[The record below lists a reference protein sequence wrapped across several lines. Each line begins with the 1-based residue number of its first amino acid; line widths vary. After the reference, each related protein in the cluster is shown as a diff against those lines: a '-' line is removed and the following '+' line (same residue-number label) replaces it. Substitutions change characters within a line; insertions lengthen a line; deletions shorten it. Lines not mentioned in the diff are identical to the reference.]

1 MRRDNFRKE
10 LQPGTSWGTRWQT
23 RHIISVTKSPRG
35 LPQMITYYVVME
47 RSGNGYVNH
56 CLHSTFQDWAWVNGM
71 QNKDI
76 EFAEPSAMEALYGDM
91 AKMFKT

>member
-10 LQPGTSWGTRWQT
+10 LQPNTSWGDRWCT
-23 RHIISVTKSPRG
+23 RHIISVTKSPTG
-35 LPQMITYYVVME
+35 LPQMITYYAKME
-47 RSGNGYVNH
+47 RSGNGYVCH

-76 EFAEPSAMEALYGDM
+76 EFAEPSPMESMMGDM

>member
-23 RHIISVTKSPRG
+23 RHIISVTESPTG
-35 LPQMITYYVVME
+35 LPQMITYYVVMKS
-47 RSGNGYVNH
+47 SGNGYVCH
-56 CLHSTFQDWAWVNGM
+56 CQHSTFQDWAWANGM

-76 EFAEPSAMEALYGDM
+76 EFAEPTPIESIMGDM
-91 AKMFKT
+91 AKLFKT